1 MLRQVTGICI
11 ELCYR
16 LLTLW
21 RIQIWI
27 AVGEIGSVHPLH
39 DGHDPLVLDRALGR
53 EAVDE
58 AGVAAGAGA
67 KHERN

>member
-1 MLRQVTGICI
+1 MSNS
-11 ELCYR
+11 CYR

-21 RIQIWI
+21 RIQIRI

-58 AGVAAGAGA
+58 AGVAACAGA
-67 KHERN
+67 KHGGRN